1 MSLIEEEV
9 RRQIIAEIYKRA
21 DDLDWDGLSLSDRST
36 WYVRWLDDPAIG
48 GVLDLYMPRDRVRI
62 WIKDVPM
69 KHYARAR
76 SGIGPYAA
84 LVTSHLPGA
93 DQLSQLAFGVEW
105 APLEGTVKD
114 KPNRCIVSD
123 GGNQLVQ
130 MLWGPPRAFQSL
142 VWASLNAVIDQQPMP
157 VMVVLTRQGERLT
170 DGQVGRHRRIAERI
184 GIEVRH
190 LTVGLASHALT
201 ASSP

>member
-9 RRQIIAEIYKRA
+9 RRQVIAEIYKRA
-21 DDLDWDGLSLSDRST
+21 DDLDWDGLSPSNRST

-48 GVLDLYMPRDRVRI
+48 GVLDLYMPRDRARI

-84 LVTSHLPGA
+84 LVASHLPDAG
-93 DQLSQLAFGVEW
+93 QLSQLAFGAGW
-105 APLEGTVKD
+105 APAEGTIKD
-114 KPNRCIVSD
+114 KPNRCMVSD
-123 GGNQLVQ
+123 GIQLAQ

-142 VWASLNAVIDQQPMP
+142 VWASLNAVVDEQPTP

-170 DGQVGRHRRIAERI
+170 EGQIGRHRRIAQRI
-184 GIEVRH
+184 GVEVRH
-190 LTVGLASHALT
+190 LTVGLANHALA
-201 ASSP
+201 ASRQ